1 MFRANFIIANS
12 LSKSGFKS
20 LIIVCGAVFFACPFA
35 VAQTPQ
41 QAMQVDAIYPQQV
54 NNNQTIVL
62 TGTVEAKQHAQL
74 APLEAGRVATLDVEI
89 GDQVSSG
96 QLLLSLDNQLA
107 MLEVQGANADVNVA
121 EVNLQEAQRLY
132 QEAQRLSAQ
141 NVVAKTLIAERAALV
156 ASSEAQLARAKASMS
171 LQQERLNRH
180 SLTAPFDG
188 VIAQRNVDV
197 GEWITPQSAVLVLVA
212 QDELRLAVEIPQQ
225 YYSQL
230 ISQSDVP
237 IQVLPDAPGSQPLN
251 ATLSRLVPISDSAT
265 RTFLAQVDLPNNDS
279 LVPGMSARAEITLPN
294 SLQTSITLPLA
305 AIKQH
310 PDGGS
315 SVFIAE
321 NGVAKRVI
329 TTYTAAANGQVTIQ
343 NQAADKA
350 YIITGVAVLQDGMPV
365 TVNVVDANLKQGE
378 G

>member
-1 MFRANFIIANS
+1 MLRPNS
-12 LSKSGFKS
+12 TISKSLASKGIKS
-20 LIIVCGAVFFACPFA
+20 IIFIASAVSMFSPITM
-35 VAQTPQ
+35 AQTAD
-41 QAMQVDAIYPQQV
+41 QAIEVDVIYPQQV
-54 NNNQTIVL
+54 NTHQTLVL

-74 APLEAGRVATLDVEI
+74 APLEAGRVASLDVEI
-89 GDQVSSG
+89 GDAVSTG
-96 QLLLSLDNQLA
+96 QLLLSLDSQLA
-107 MLEVQGANADVNVA
+107 MLEVQGAAADVNVA

-156 ASSEAQLARAKASMS
+156 ASSEAQLARAKASLS

-180 SLTAPFDG
+180 SLKAPFDG

-212 QDELRLAVEIPQQ
+212 QDQLRLAVEIPQQ
-225 YYSQL
+225 HYGQL
-230 ISQSDVP
+230 SRQSDVA
-237 IQVLPDAPGSQPLN
+237 IKVLPDAPGSQPFT

-294 SLQTSITLPLA
+294 SLQTSITLPRA

-315 SVFIAE
+315 SVFIVE
-321 NGVAKRVI
+321 NGVARRVI
-329 TTYTAAANGQVTIQ
+329 TTYTAAPNDQVTIQ
-343 NQAADKA
+343 NQPADKA
-350 YIITGVAVLQDGMPV
+350 YIITGVAVLQDGEPV
-365 TVNVVDANLKQGE
+365 KANVVDVNLKQGE

>member
-1 MFRANFIIANS
+1 MFRLNSIITNTLAITGIKNLLFVGSAFFIFS
-12 LSKSGFKS
+12 PLTT
-20 LIIVCGAVFFACPFA
+20 
-35 VAQTPQ
+35 AQTSQ
-41 QAMQVDAIYPQQV
+41 QAMQVDVIYPQQV
-54 NNNQTIVL
+54 DNNQTLVL
-62 TGTVEAKQHAQL
+62 SGTVEAKQHASL
-74 APLEAGRVATLDVEI
+74 APLEAGRVASLNVEI
-89 GDQVSSG
+89 GDTVNAG

-107 MLEVQGANADVNVA
+107 MLEVQGASADVNVA

-156 ASSEAQLARAKASMS
+156 ASSEAQLARAKASLD
-171 LQQERLNRH
+171 LQLERLNRH
-180 SLTAPFDG
+180 SLKAPFDG

-212 QDELRLAVEIPQQ
+212 QDELRLALEIPQQ
-225 YYSQL
+225 HYSQL
-230 ISQSDVP
+230 IRQSDVV
-237 IQVLPDAPGSQPLN
+237 IQVLPDVPGSQPLT

-265 RTFLAQVDLPNNDS
+265 RTFLAQVDLPGNDS
-279 LVPGMSARAEITLPN
+279 LVPGMSARAEIILPN
-294 SLQTSITLPLA
+294 SLQSSITLPLA

-329 TTYTAAANGQVTIQ
+329 TAFTAAPNGQVTIQ

-350 YIITGVAVLQDGMPV
+350 YIITGVAVLQDGMPI
-365 TVNVVDANLKQGE
+365 TVNVVEANLKQDE